1 MKADF
6 MDSSDDYVGMDMVL
20 KKPPTILYFLG
31 ITSVLLGTVAGIFG
45 VLSKNTASNSQE
57 YLIGL
62 TGYLLTAVV
71 PIVFLQVIRHSHQ
84 KALDQNHDQPYDVY
98 AGTKNQTRFLK
109 VVLVGLI
116 SAALSIWVFF
126 LPIAEKFA
134 A

>member
-1 MKADF
+1 LKADF

-20 KKPPTILYFLG
+20 KKPPVILFFLG
-31 ITSVLLGTVAGIFG
+31 VFSVLFGTVAGLYG

-84 KALDQNHDQPYDVY
+84 KALEKNHDEPYDIY
-98 AGTKNQTRFLK
+98 AGAQNQTRFLK

-134 A
+134 V

>member
-20 KKPPTILYFLG
+20 KKPPVILFFLG
-31 ITSVLLGTVAGIFG
+31 IFSVLFGTVAGLYG
-45 VLSKNTASNSQE
+45 VLSKNTASNSKE